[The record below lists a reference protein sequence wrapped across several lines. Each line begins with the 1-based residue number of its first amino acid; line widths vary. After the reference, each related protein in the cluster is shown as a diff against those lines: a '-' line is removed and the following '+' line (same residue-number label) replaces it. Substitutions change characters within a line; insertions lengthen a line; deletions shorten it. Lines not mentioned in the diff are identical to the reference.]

1 MKKGKTQ
8 KNRMWGRKLRDMTK
22 IFLLKSLNSGNYKT
36 IMTDHQC
43 FDFSNLARI
52 EELRQHL

>member
-1 MKKGKTQ
+1 
-8 KNRMWGRKLRDMTK
+8 MWGRKLRDMTK
-22 IFLLKSLNSGNYKT
+22 IFLPKSLNSGNYKT

-52 EELRQHL
+52 EELREHL